1 MLIPKMIFL
10 MTEDDDKRVR
20 GAAVE
25 ALDDMCKEIGPV
37 LVDRSLEPIK
47 DAIIRLLESDV
58 AEENSDDEE

>member
-1 MLIPKMIFL
+1 

-37 LVDRSLEPIK
+37 LVDRSIEPIK
-47 DAIIRLLESDV
+47 DAIIRLLETDV
-58 AEENSDDEE
+58 AE

>member
-1 MLIPKMIFL
+1 MIFL

>member
-1 MLIPKMIFL
+1 